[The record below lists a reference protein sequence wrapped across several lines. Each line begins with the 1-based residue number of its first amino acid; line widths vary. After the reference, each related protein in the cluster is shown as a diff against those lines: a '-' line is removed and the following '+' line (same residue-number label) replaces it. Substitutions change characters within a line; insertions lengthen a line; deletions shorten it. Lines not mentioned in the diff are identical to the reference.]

1 MADKI
6 PVVDHALS
14 AMGTVT
20 RPLAGI
26 LAAGAVFSHADPAM
40 AALAGLIVGA
50 PTALAF
56 HAAQAGNPA
65 DGIASVQAIVQRL
78 MPADIIAL
86 YLYSPEADHLV
97 ATVVVGAHAAQI
109 SGTTMPIGQRLTGWV
124 AANRQPIV
132 NSDAALDLG
141 NLTLQLEP
149 PPQTCLSA
157 PICADGDMLGVVT
170 IYSTRRQPFTDGH
183 VPVLE
188 VLAGGLARLL
198 RRQPS
203 APALEPP
210 PYRTPDYAPDN
221 RVH

>member
-1 MADKI
+1 
-6 PVVDHALS
+6 VQRGTRRS
-14 AMGTVT
+14 AAPPHD
-20 RPLAGI
+20 RELLATLFDLG
-26 LAAGAVFSHADPAM
+26 
-40 AALAGLIVGA
+40 
-50 PTALAF
+50 F

-65 DGIASVQAIVQRL
+65 DGVANVQAVVQRL

-86 YLYSPEADHLV
+86 YVYSPEADHLI

-109 SGTTMPIGQRLTGWV
+109 SGTTIPLGQRLTGWV

-141 NLTLQLEP
+141 NLTLKLEP
-149 PPQTCLSA
+149 TPQTCLSA
-157 PICADGDMLGVVT
+157 PICADGDLLGVVT

-198 RRQPS
+198 RPQTD
-203 APALEPP
+203 APALKPP
-210 PYRTPDYAPDN
+210 PYRTSDYAPDS